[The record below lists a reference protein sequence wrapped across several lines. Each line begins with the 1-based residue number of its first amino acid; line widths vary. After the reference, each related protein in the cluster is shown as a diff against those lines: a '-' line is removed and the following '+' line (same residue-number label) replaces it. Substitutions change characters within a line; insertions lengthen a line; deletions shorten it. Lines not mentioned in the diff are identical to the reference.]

1 MAEGKKLVI
10 RKKGEDGT
18 KTFSVRL
25 KEETIRRIDELA
37 MKTDR
42 SRNELIGMLLEFGL
56 DNCETEQNKDTKS
69 DIAYRGLPRQVFL
82 RMRVVLTQPFGCF
95 GIPYGHYQKLF

>member
-1 MAEGKKLVI
+1 MCDNKHYRLYHIKCCDSSLKYKSQKDDGIGDVMAEGKKLVI

-56 DNCETEQNKDTKS
+56 DNCETE
-69 DIAYRGLPRQVFL
+69 
-82 RMRVVLTQPFGCF
+82 
-95 GIPYGHYQKLF
+95 

>member
-1 MAEGKKLVI
+1 MAESKKLVI

-25 KEETIRRIDELA
+25 REDTIHRIDELA

-42 SRNELIGMLLEFGL
+42 SRNELIGILLEYGL
-56 DNCETEQNKDTKS
+56 DNCEAEQNKDTKA
-69 DIAYRGLPRQVFL
+69 I
-82 RMRVVLTQPFGCF
+82 QPIGDGTSVGFF
-95 GIPYGHYQKLF
+95 S

>member
-1 MAEGKKLVI
+1 MAESKKLVI

-25 KEETIRRIDELA
+25 REDTIHRIDELA

-42 SRNELIGMLLEFGL
+42 SRNELIGILLEYGL
-56 DNCETEQNKDTKS
+56 DNCEAE
-69 DIAYRGLPRQVFL
+69 
-82 RMRVVLTQPFGCF
+82 
-95 GIPYGHYQKLF
+95 